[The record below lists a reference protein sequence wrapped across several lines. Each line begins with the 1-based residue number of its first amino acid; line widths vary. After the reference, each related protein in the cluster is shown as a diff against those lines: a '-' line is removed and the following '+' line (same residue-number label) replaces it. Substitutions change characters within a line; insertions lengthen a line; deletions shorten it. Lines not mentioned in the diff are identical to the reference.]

1 MHAEAETSF
10 CVRRRPRPG
19 FTLVE
24 LLVVIGI
31 IALLISIL
39 LPALGKARR
48 SAQTVQCLSNLKQ
61 LGLSMSIY
69 AAENQGA
76 VLGSGATTGRVMFN
90 SDFTAETVTDGD
102 VSVKGMPIH
111 PNDYFAPILS
121 MSFKSWATHDDVSM
135 QNRYQDYMSLRQ
147 FVCPSY
153 AGVLSTRFGGGGTT
167 LQSISYCTSFAQ
179 LVLPAYPTT
188 NPGIT
193 TCTRMSGGT
202 TWPILPTSYFPKLS
216 KVGTGSNKIFAADG
230 AKFSS
235 NTQPPNYSITLP
247 AVGGQWGSTTQGS
260 NSNYSDMGPWTISNS
275 SYDRSA
281 APGNASAGAATDSR
295 GLAFRHGA
303 NRNGQYRMNAV
314 YMDGHAESLDELAA
328 CNPALWLPRGT
339 KFADTSKIYPDVV
352 KKYGV
357 DTNWVC
363 P

>member
-1 MHAEAETSF
+1 MHDRSTDALCTH
-10 CVRRRPRPG
+10 RRSRRG

-39 LPALGKARR
+39 LPALGKARK

-69 AAENQGA
+69 AAENQSA
-76 VLGSGATTGRVMFN
+76 ILGSGVTSGRSVFN
-90 SDFTAETVTDGD
+90 SDFSAELVADGND
-102 VSVKGMPIH
+102 SMRGMPIH

-121 MSFKSWATHDDVSM
+121 MSFNSWATKDETSM
-135 QNRYQDYMSLRQ
+135 QNRYQDYMNLKQ
-147 FVCPSY
+147 FVCPAYS
-153 AGVLSTRFGGGGTT
+153 GVLATRFGGGGTT

-179 LVLPAYPTT
+179 LVMPAFPTT

-193 TCTRMSGGT
+193 TCTRMSGGG
-202 TWPILPTSYFPKLS
+202 TWPVLPNAYFPKLS

-235 NTQPPNYSITLP
+235 NTQPPNYSIALP

-281 APGNASAGAATDSR
+281 APGNANAGAATDSR
-295 GLAFRHGA
+295 GLAFRHGV
-303 NRNGQYRMNAV
+303 NRNGQYRINAV
-314 YMDGHAESLDELAA
+314 YMDGHAEGLDELAA

-339 KFADTSKIYPDVV
+339 KFTDTSKIYPDVV
-352 KKYGV
+352 KKYAI
-357 DTNWVC
+357 DTAWVC